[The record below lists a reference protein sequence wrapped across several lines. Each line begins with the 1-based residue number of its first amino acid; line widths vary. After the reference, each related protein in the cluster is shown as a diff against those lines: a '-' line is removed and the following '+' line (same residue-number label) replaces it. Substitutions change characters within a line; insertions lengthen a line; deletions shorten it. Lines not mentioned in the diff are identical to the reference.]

1 MSPIDRQLIY
11 RKISLIEADI
21 TRLRQYS
28 ALTEDVYLT
37 DETAQLA
44 VERLLERIVG
54 RLLDIN
60 YHILKEQTNSLP
72 QDYFDSFLALSRE
85 GIVSEELSRRV
96 AKSAGLRNVL
106 AHEYDA
112 VDERQVYAAIKFALT
127 DVPEYLRSILSWL
140 K

>member
-1 MSPIDRQLIY
+1 MSQ
-11 RKISLIEADI
+11 
-21 TRLRQYS
+21 LRQYAKLS
-28 ALTEDVYLT
+28 EEQYLS
-37 DETAQLA
+37 DKTAQLA

-60 YHILKEQTNSLP
+60 YHLLKEQTASLP
-72 QDYFDSFLALSRE
+72 QDYFDSFLALSKE

-112 VDERQVYAAIKFALT
+112 IDERQVYAAIKFALT
-127 DVPEYLRSILSWL
+127 DVPEYLRAILAWL